1 MTDLVRTDRA
11 LCPLRSIGQAEPVPC
26 AGKLCAWWDGPLGY
40 CSIFTLADSMRGV
53 ESQTGALTVALENLE
68 KSVPASVTSTSGDE
82 AGSVR
87 QNISAITISENKR
100 FVNGKIK
107 TEDTR

>member
-40 CSIFTLADSMRGV
+40 CSMLTLADSMRGV

-82 AGSVR
+82 AGSV
-87 QNISAITISENKR
+87 
-100 FVNGKIK
+100 
-107 TEDTR
+107 

>member
-53 ESQTGALTVALENLE
+53 ESLTGALTVALENLE

>member
-11 LCPLRSIGQAEPVPC
+11 LCPLRSIGQAEPVPW
-26 AGKLCAWWDGPLGY
+26 AGKLWAWWDGPLGY

>member
-1 MTDLVRTDRA
+1 MLPIKFQEDNENDRLSKNRSGA
-11 LCPLRSIGQAEPVPC
+11 VPSPEHRAGGAGPLRREAV
-26 AGKLCAWWDGPLGY
+26 LGY

-82 AGSVR
+82 AGSV
-87 QNISAITISENKR
+87 
-100 FVNGKIK
+100 
-107 TEDTR
+107 

>member
-26 AGKLCAWWDGPLGY
+26 A
-40 CSIFTLADSMRGV
+40 
-53 ESQTGALTVALENLE
+53 ENLE

-82 AGSVR
+82 AGSV
-87 QNISAITISENKR
+87 
-100 FVNGKIK
+100 
-107 TEDTR
+107 